1 MPEEFYFRQN
11 DVRVGDMESEERA
24 LANLAAQE
32 LDQIRVLQKLPK
44 DSDLY
49 KHKKRLHAQ
58 VILSVFRPREFSRS
72 YLIIANF

>member
-1 MPEEFYFRQN
+1 
-11 DVRVGDMESEERA
+11 MEAEERA

-49 KHKKRLHAQ
+49 KHKLKQFKDITAMRTEVEKVL
-58 VILSVFRPREFSRS
+58 
-72 YLIIANF
+72 